1 MKISLTRNEMLL
13 LLLLLVVSGGLLWEN
28 SSLRAE
34 RNAVRELVHALG
46 DLDFTA
52 EECRERGV
60 ELQSKER
67 TTALLY
73 LLFAAHKGDAWGQ
86 NLMGRFMDEEV
97 FAADAA
103 QKERWYLAAA
113 EQGDPELQHCLAD
126 WYRGRGAYC
135 EPEMAAKMFRWER
148 EAALQGHP
156 AAMRWLA
163 YSYLKGIGCEKDAAA
178 AEEWYKKVLARRDE
192 ETVSWHDV
200 SDCYVGLA
208 EVYVRTGRREQGYK
222 MLRAQSAQGNQ
233 YATLLHNTLVQE
245 EGK

>member
-1 MKISLTRNEMLL
+1 MKRCVTRNEIILFLL
-13 LLLLLVVSGGLLWEN
+13 FIVTAGGLLWEN
-28 SSLRAE
+28 ISLRME
-34 RNAVRELVHALG
+34 MRSVHELMHALG
-46 DLDFTA
+46 DPDFTA
-52 EECRERGV
+52 EECRKRG
-60 ELQSKER
+60 EALQSKER

-86 NLMGRFMDEEV
+86 SLMGRFMYEAV

-103 QKERWYLAAA
+103 QRERWYLAAA
-113 EQGDPELQHCLAD
+113 EQGDPELQHRLAD
-126 WYRGRGAYC
+126 WYRGRGAYSD
-135 EPEMAAKMFRWER
+135 PEVAAKMFRWER

-163 YSYLKGIGCEKDAAA
+163 YGYLKGIGCEKDYAA

-192 ETVSWHDV
+192 EGVSWHDI

-208 EVYVRTGRREQGYK
+208 EVYARTGRREQGYK
-222 MLRAQSAQGNQ
+222 ILRAQSAQGNQ